1 MGAKAPRAGSGVN
14 ADAAICSGFA
24 GLTAILGSLSWFSS
38 PLSDFGI
45 ILMSRMDGT
54 EDFEAPFLPD
64 SLEDFA
70 FRPADFFAAGREV
83 DFFLVVRFAADF
95 LAAMG
100 YLLRVNGCYAPV
112 DEVFAVMRSM
122 CRGRPLRIQ

>member
-14 ADAAICSGFA
+14 AEAAICSGFA

-54 EDFEAPFLPD
+54 DDFEAPFLPD
-64 SLEDFA
+64 LLEDFA
-70 FRPADFFAAGREV
+70 FRPVDFFAAGREV

-100 YLLRVNGCYAPV
+100 LSPSSQWVFPPV
-112 DEVFAVMRSM
+112 DEVFGVKRSM
-122 CRGRPLRIQ
+122 YRGRPLRIQ